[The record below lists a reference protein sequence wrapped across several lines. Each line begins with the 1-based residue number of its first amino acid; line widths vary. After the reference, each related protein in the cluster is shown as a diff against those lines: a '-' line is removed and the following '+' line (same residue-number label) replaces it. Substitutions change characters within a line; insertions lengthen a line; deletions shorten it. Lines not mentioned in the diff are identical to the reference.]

1 MGGVKILNQ
10 ILDIIYPPV
19 CGFCGKLNKNSLCNK
34 CKIRIEKNAIYK
46 IEDYRETTSFFDEHL
61 YLFPY
66 DGEIREEILNYKF
79 NEKSYLYRTFLEFI
93 KNSEKICTQIKK
105 YDIIMPIPISKKR
118 MKQRGYNQS
127 TLIAKGISKMF
138 NIEYKEKVLVK
149 IKDNKPQS
157 ELGQN
162 ERSINVQGAYK
173 IKAQKQVFQKKI
185 LLIDDIFTTGN
196 TANECAKALKKNM
209 ANNVGIFTIAKD

>member
-1 MGGVKILNQ
+1 M
-10 ILDIIYPPV
+10 
-19 CGFCGKLNKNSLCNK
+19 CGFCGKLDKNSLCNK

-61 YLFPY
+61 YLFQY
-66 DGEIREEILNYKF
+66 DGEVRETILNYKF

-127 TLIAKGISKMF
+127 TLIAKNLAKML
-138 NIEYKEKVLVK
+138 NIEYKENVLVK

-157 ELGQN
+157 ELGQH
-162 ERSINVQGAYK
+162 ERSANVKGVYK
-173 IKAQKQVFQKKI
+173 IKALRNIYIKKI
-185 LLIDDIFTTGN
+185 LLIDDIFTTGS
-196 TANECAKALKKNM
+196 TANECARVLKENN
-209 ANNVGIFTIAKD
+209 ANSVGIFTIAKD